1 MNFFQMLSAVEA
13 VQKKQQTA
21 VGKKEFKMPAVAAAD
36 AEASADPAPAEPKK
50 KTKKKEIIP
59 EGNEAENVL
68 QPDEPE
74 EDDEKEE

>member
-13 VQKKQQTA
+13 EQKKQQTA

-36 AEASADPAPAEPKK
+36 AEASADPAEPKK

-68 QPDEPE
+68 QPDKPE
-74 EDDEKEE
+74 ADDEKEE

>member
-13 VQKKQQTA
+13 EQKKHQTA

-50 KTKKKEIIP
+50 ITKKKEIIP
-59 EGNEAENVL
+59 EGNEAENVI
-68 QPDEPE
+68 QPEEP

>member
-13 VQKKQQTA
+13 EQKKHQTA

-50 KTKKKEIIP
+50 KKEIIP
-59 EGNEAENVL
+59 EGNEAENVI
-68 QPDEPE
+68 QPEEP